1 VKEFPDFVSAQ
12 YGSASMW
19 LKRGLASRSMIQLMA
34 DADRLLERSDCVI
47 IKDQRKIKVGRVP
60 LECDGKKLV
69 VYIKRYNAF
78 SFRYRLQS
86 IFVCSGAVK
95 SLRGAAIVSA
105 IGVLTARPVA
115 IIEHRRGGML
125 VKSFFVSEE
134 ITGGKTADD
143 YWREDASAFEG
154 AQGLRRRR
162 VFLKQLAELF
172 SRLHAHGVYHNDLK
186 DANIM
191 VVPDGE
197 DVRPSFCLLDVE
209 GVRRYAML
217 SRYRHIKNLVQLNRT
232 FGRYLRRTELLY
244 FLNCYL
250 SGNIS
255 DRGVRKRWARD
266 IYRQSIRLDQDKGIF
281 HGG

>member
-1 VKEFPDFVSAQ
+1 
-12 YGSASMW
+12 MW
-19 LKRGLASRSMIQLMA
+19 LERGLASRSMIELMA
-34 DADRLLERSDCVI
+34 DADGLLERSDCVI
-47 IKDQRKIKVGRVP
+47 IKDQRKIKVGRVT

-86 IFVCSGAVK
+86 VFVCSGAVK

-105 IGVLTARPVA
+105 VGVFSAPPVA
-115 IIEHRRGGML
+115 AIEHRRGGML
-125 VKSFFVSEE
+125 LKSFFVSEE
-134 ITGGKTADD
+134 IKGGKTADA
-143 YWREDASAFEG
+143 YWREDVSKFEG

-191 VVPDGE
+191 VVPGGE
-197 DVRPSFCLLDVE
+197 DVCPSFCLLDLE

-217 SRYRHIKNLVQLNRT
+217 SRNRHVKNLVQLNRT

-250 SGNIS
+250 SGSSS
-255 DRGVRKRWARD
+255 DRGLRKRWAED
-266 IYRQSIRLDQDKGIF
+266 VYRQSIRLDQVKGIV
-281 HGG
+281 HGC